1 MMRSRLKKIA
11 SIAGAGAVATVGTLA
26 LNPFSASAA
35 GTTTTATTVTGP
47 STVTTGHGVTLT
59 AAVSPSKVTGPPVVK
74 ATGAVTFTITGSDD
88 SSVPC
93 ANTPAVN
100 GKGKATCVVAPGS
113 LLAAASPYSVS
124 AAYAGDTNF
133 SASTGDFSVSV
144 TAATAHVR
152 LTVDS
157 KPTSDSP
164 STFTATVTGG
174 GGTAPTGIV
183 TFTVASNG
191 KPAKLVCSPGGKKQT
206 LAPNDATPPVA
217 TATCALAAGWMKV
230 SAKSGSSTSWTVVA
244 TYGGDGNFQGG
255 ASAKMSGTAKS

>member
-1 MMRSRLKKIA
+1 MIRSRLKKIA
-11 SIAGAGAVATVGTLA
+11 IIAGAGAVATMGTLA
-26 LNPFSASAA
+26 LNPFSASADGA
-35 GTTTTATTVTGP
+35 TVTTTTVTGLN
-47 STVTTGHGVTLT
+47 TVTTGHGVTLT
-59 AAVSPSKVTGPPVVK
+59 AAVTPPKTSGPPVVK
-74 ATGAVTFTITGSDD
+74 ATGAVTFTITGNDA

-93 ANTPAVN
+93 TNTPAVN

-124 AAYAGDTNF
+124 AVYAGDANF
-133 SASTGDFSVSV
+133 GSSTGTFSVSV
-144 TAATAHVR
+144 TPATAHVR

-157 KPTSDSP
+157 KPASDSP

-174 GGTAPTGIV
+174 GGTAPTGTV

-191 KPAKLVCSPGGKKQT
+191 KGAKVLCNPGGKKQT

-230 SAKSGSSTSWTVVA
+230 AGKSGSSTSWTVVA